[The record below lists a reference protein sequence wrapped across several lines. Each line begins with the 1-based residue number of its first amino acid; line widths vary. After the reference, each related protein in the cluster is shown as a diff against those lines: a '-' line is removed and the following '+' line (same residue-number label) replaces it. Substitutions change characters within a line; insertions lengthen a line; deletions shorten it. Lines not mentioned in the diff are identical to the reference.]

1 MTMHAMAT
9 NNHDSPRPSRPRRL
23 LRLPQVLDRVGL
35 KKTALYERI
44 RDGKFPRP
52 AKQGSANVWPEDEV
66 EAYVERVIQSRD
78 REGRA

>member
-1 MTMHAMAT
+1 MTMHAMAAT
-9 NNHDSPRPSRPRRL
+9 NDSARPSRPRRL

-44 RDGKFPRP
+44 RDGEFPRP
-52 AKQGSANVWPEDEV
+52 AKQGRANVWPEDEV